1 MFQPRPR
8 NPCVVHVFELKFQF
22 KIMVWD
28 RVRLFNGKKSDMQI
42 SKPIVIIGFKQQKEN
57 LKMKGTKRFE
67 YIEKVNSGRN
77 IA

>member
-1 MFQPRPR
+1 
-8 NPCVVHVFELKFQF
+8 
-22 KIMVWD
+22 MVWD
-28 RVRLFNGKKSDMQI
+28 RIRLFNGKKSDMQI